1 MDNPKSIWIWTDP
14 IPKSKY
20 LWIPMNINNNRG
32 TLTITND
39 LLIIPH
45 SPLVFL
51 YFNAKAG
58 KNTEQKN
65 IIFYESTKKLEEQ
78 VK

>member
-32 TLTITND
+32 ILTITND
-39 LLIIPH
+39 ILIIPH
-45 SPLVFL
+45 SLLVFL
-51 YFNAKAG
+51 YFSTKAG
-58 KNTEQKN
+58 KNTEHKN

>member
-32 TLTITND
+32 SLIITND
-39 LLIIPH
+39 LLIISH

-51 YFNAKAG
+51 YFSTKAG
-58 KNTEQKN
+58 KNTEHTN
-65 IIFYESTKKLEEQ
+65 IIFYESIKKLEEQ

>member
-1 MDNPKSIWIWTDP
+1 MDNLKSILIWTDP

-32 TLTITND
+32 LLAVAND
-39 LLIIPH
+39 LLIVPY

-51 YFNAKAG
+51 YFSTKAG
-58 KNTEQKN
+58 KNTEHKN
-65 IIFYESTKKLEEQ
+65 IIFYESTKKLEQQ

>member
-32 TLTITND
+32 ILTITND

-51 YFNAKAG
+51 YFSTKAG
-58 KNTEQKN
+58 KNTEHKN
-65 IIFYESTKKLEEQ
+65 IIFCESTKKLEEQ

>member
-1 MDNPKSIWIWTDP
+1 MDNLKSIWIWTDP

-20 LWIPMNINNNRG
+20 LWIPMNINNNRRI
-32 TLTITND
+32 LTITND

-51 YFNAKAG
+51 YFSTKAG
-58 KNTEQKN
+58 KNTEHKN
-65 IIFYESTKKLEEQ
+65 IIFYENTKKLEEQ

>member
-1 MDNPKSIWIWTDP
+1 MDNPKSIWIWAEP

-32 TLTITND
+32 SLTITNE

-45 SPLVFL
+45 SPLIFL
-51 YFNAKAG
+51 YFSTKAR
-58 KNTEQKN
+58 KNTEHKY

>member
-1 MDNPKSIWIWTDP
+1 MNNPKSIWIWTDP

-20 LWIPMNINNNRG
+20 LWIPMSINNNRG
-32 TLTITND
+32 SLTITND
-39 LLIIPH
+39 LMIIPH

-51 YFNAKAG
+51 YFSIKAG
-58 KNTEQKN
+58 KSTEHKN

-78 VK
+78 VM

>member
-32 TLTITND
+32 SLTITND
-39 LLIIPH
+39 LLIISH

-51 YFNAKAG
+51 YFSTKAG
-58 KNTEQKN
+58 KNTEHKN
-65 IIFYESTKKLEEQ
+65 IIFYESTKKPEEQ

>member
-32 TLTITND
+32 SLTITND
-39 LLIIPH
+39 LLIISH

-51 YFNAKAG
+51 YLSTKAG
-58 KNTEQKN
+58 KNTEHKS

-78 VK
+78 MK

>member
-32 TLTITND
+32 SLTITND
-39 LLIIPH
+39 LLIISH

-51 YFNAKAG
+51 YFSTKAG
-58 KNTEQKN
+58 KNTEHKS

-78 VK
+78 MK

>member
-1 MDNPKSIWIWTDP
+1 MNNSKSIWIWTDP

-32 TLTITND
+32 SLTITND
-39 LLIIPH
+39 LLIISH

-51 YFNAKAG
+51 YFSTKAG
-58 KNTEQKN
+58 KNTEHKS

-78 VK
+78 MK

>member
-1 MDNPKSIWIWTDP
+1 MDNPKSIWIWTYP

-32 TLTITND
+32 ILTITND

-51 YFNAKAG
+51 YFSTKAG
-58 KNTEQKN
+58 KNTEHKS

-78 VK
+78 MK

>member
-1 MDNPKSIWIWTDP
+1 
-14 IPKSKY
+14 
-20 LWIPMNINNNRG
+20 MNINNNRG
-32 TLTITND
+32 ILTITND

-51 YFNAKAG
+51 YFSTKAG
-58 KNTEQKN
+58 KNTEHKN

>member
-32 TLTITND
+32 SLAVAND
-39 LLIIPH
+39 LLIVPY

-51 YFNAKAG
+51 YFNTKAG
-58 KNTEQKN
+58 KTPNTK
-65 IIFYESTKKLEEQ
+65 T
-78 VK
+78 

>member
-32 TLTITND
+32 ILTITND

-51 YFNAKAG
+51 YFSTKAG
-58 KNTEQKN
+58 KNTEHKS

-78 VK
+78 IK